1 MSLEWHK
8 YYFYHFTVNIDFH
21 SKSNHIKSLYFSDK
35 RFHKRGGERQTDK
48 QTHRQNKPISLLYS
62 ACNCVISSSHN
73 TKELIQL
80 QLQESYCLLILTYA
94 APAFNSDVCVTK
106 DLNVCW
112 NSVYRRLF
120 HYNRWESVK
129 CCIKGLGTWS
139 IS

>member
-1 MSLEWHK
+1 M
-8 YYFYHFTVNIDFH
+8 NIDFH

-112 NSVYRRLF
+112 NNVYGIGDYFITIDGNQLNTAF
-120 HYNRWESVK
+120 ES
-129 CCIKGLGTWS
+129 LGVWTQS